1 MLADD
6 PDSHWATFVV
16 GPPPVADVVAALPY
30 QRPGSAA
37 LLRENRCG
45 VVAIDEL
52 ERGRE
57 AYRRRAWLTAYK
69 SLSLADEAAPLGAG
83 DLELLATSAYL
94 IGRSDDSGRALDRAH
109 HGYLDA
115 GEPVCAARC
124 AVWLGFGLVD
134 AGEMS
139 RATGWFSRAQRL
151 LERVERDCAERGY
164 LLVPVML
171 QQLCPG
177 TYETGYATAA
187 VVAEIGERFGDVD
200 LITFARQAQGRA
212 LVRLGRIKEGLTLL
226 DEAMVA
232 VVADELSSPLFT
244 GLIYCSV
251 IEACQEV
258 YELPRA
264 REWTAALTRWCEA
277 QPDMLNFT
285 GQCLVHRAEI
295 MQLHGAWRDAREEA
309 RCASERFARG
319 VNQLATGAAAYR
331 HGEAHRLLGEFAAA
345 EDAYRSASQWGW
357 QPQPGLALLRLA
369 QRRPD
374 AAAAGICR
382 MVGETTERLERAR
395 LLPAYVEIMLA
406 TGETAQARDACRELT
421 EIAEG
426 YGRDGV
432 LGAIAAHAR
441 GAVELAEGDAPAA
454 LIALRHACQVWQQV
468 GAPYEVARGR
478 VLVGLACRALADDDG
493 AELELAAA
501 RSAFEQL
508 GATPDLAQLDSLTR
522 GTPTENRRG
531 LTPRELQILRLV
543 AAGDTNKAIAAR
555 LVLSDRTVDRH
566 VSNILTKL
574 AVPSRAAATAYAY
587 QHQLV

>member
-1 MLADD
+1 M
-6 PDSHWATFVV
+6 
-16 GPPPVADVVAALPY
+16 
-30 QRPGSAA
+30 
-37 LLRENRCG
+37 
-45 VVAIDEL
+45 DEL

-69 SLSLADEAAPLGAG
+69 SLSLADAAAPLGAG

-94 IGRSDDSGRALDRAH
+94 IGRNDDGVGALDRAH
-109 HGYLDA
+109 HVYLDA

-124 AVWLGFGLVD
+124 AVWLGFGLID

-151 LERVERDCAERGY
+151 LERTERDCVEQGY
-164 LLVPVML
+164 LLVPVVL
-171 QQLCPG
+171 QHMSPG
-177 TYETGYATAA
+177 AYETGYATAA
-187 VVAEIGERFGDVD
+187 TVAEIGERFGDVD
-200 LITFARQAQGRA
+200 LVAFALQAQGRA
-212 LVRLGRIKEGLTLL
+212 LVRLGRVKEGLALL

-232 VVADELSSPLFT
+232 VVAGQLSSPLFT

-251 IEACQEV
+251 IEACQEF

-295 MQLHGAWRDAREEA
+295 MQLHGAWRDALEEA
-309 RCASERFARG
+309 RRASERFAGG
-319 VNQLATGAAAYR
+319 VNQLATGAASYR
-331 HGEAHRLLGEFAAA
+331 QGEVHRLLGEFTAA

-369 QRRPD
+369 QGRTD
-374 AAAAGICR
+374 AATAAICR
-382 MVGETTERLERAR
+382 VVGETTEQLERAR

-406 TGETAQARDACRELT
+406 AGETALARDACRELA

-432 LGAIAAHAR
+432 LDAMAAHAR
-441 GAVELAEGDAPAA
+441 GAVELADGDARAA
-454 LIALRHACQVWQQV
+454 LIALRHACQVWQQLE
-468 GAPYEVARGR
+468 APYEVAVVRA
-478 VLVGLACRALADDDG
+478 LIGLACRTLGDDDG
-493 AELELAAA
+493 AELELEAA
-501 RSAFEQL
+501 RDVFLQL
-508 GATPDLAQLDSLTR
+508 GAAPDVARLDSPTR
-522 GTPTENRRG
+522 GGRSGHPGG
-531 LTPRELQILRLV
+531 LTPRELQVLRLV
-543 AAGDTNKAIAAR
+543 AAGATNKAIAAQ
-555 LVLSDRTVDRH
+555 LVLSARTVDRH

-574 AVPSRAAATAYAY
+574 GVPSRAAATAYAY
-587 QHQLV
+587 QHRLV